1 MLKLIYLIM
10 REIYLFNYF
19 DEKLK
24 SLNQK
29 NNTTNQ
35 NIYLLK
41 LNLKNY
47 KHLIQF
53 ILEEKVFL
61 KKMVHKII

>member
-1 MLKLIYLIM
+1 MTD
-10 REIYLFNYF
+10 F

-29 NNTTNQ
+29 NNTTKQ

-41 LNLKNY
+41 MNLKNY

-53 ILEEKVFL
+53 ILEEKVIL
-61 KKMVHKII
+61 RKMVHKII